1 MIQMKNILTL
11 IVIILGFNYQ
21 ALALSLTNSLPKDG
35 QTEVS
40 TSGNIVLTYSQPIV
54 TGAVP
59 IKLNDE
65 ICQVTIINNIA
76 LIKYA
81 GLDFAT
87 KYTLSIPKGAFK
99 GVSDKTENE
108 HTIIGFTTK
117 SKPAVTRKIV
127 DFIVDQN
134 ASPIYGKRGKTINSA
149 IEFMPVNSAS
159 RYYIYIKNGI
169 YNETITIPENIK
181 NISFIGQN
189 KDSVIIANT
198 ACPVVNI
205 QGQHIYMENL
215 TIKNTVNPDVELYSI
230 ACYAEGKN
238 NIYKNVRFSGHQ
250 DTKRTGGD
258 RHYYA
263 NCDIKGTIDFIY
275 GSGAN
280 FYDSCNIY
288 LEKRNLMMQNSKTWD
303 TVAVVVA
310 GSHDSNAKYGYVF
323 NNCCIDGHESN
334 SNRYSLGRPWHNAPR
349 AVFINTTMKILPF
362 QYGWTSMGSTPP
374 ALYAEYNSKDVFGN
388 AIDLSKRHAN
398 FICGTDT
405 VTATYNPVLSDT
417 AASVYSL
424 ANVLSGNDAWRPD
437 RLSKKPLTPS
447 IEVSLSE
454 TNKIIWNKDPEC
466 ICYLVLKDKQA
477 FAFITDT
484 TFTAEA
490 DGKYS
495 VQAFS
500 EYGVTSPESKTI
512 SFKTTSNKNVSFKE
526 ISVIVKNS
534 ILEIDTYTQNQL
546 PIHIYDISGRL
557 VKQLKTING
566 KATTLLPKKGFYII
580 RINKNTGAYVIK
592 T

>member
-1 MIQMKNILTL
+1 
-11 IVIILGFNYQ
+11 
-21 ALALSLTNSLPKDG
+21 
-35 QTEVS
+35 
-40 TSGNIVLTYSQPIV
+40 
-54 TGAVP
+54 
-59 IKLNDE
+59 
-65 ICQVTIINNIA
+65 
-76 LIKYA
+76 
-81 GLDFAT
+81 
-87 KYTLSIPKGAFK
+87 
-99 GVSDKTENE
+99 
-108 HTIIGFTTK
+108 
-117 SKPAVTRKIV
+117 
-127 DFIVDQN
+127 
-134 ASPIYGKRGKTINSA
+134 
-149 IEFMPVNSAS
+149 
-159 RYYIYIKNGI
+159 
-169 YNETITIPENIK
+169 
-181 NISFIGQN
+181 
-189 KDSVIIANT
+189 
-198 ACPVVNI
+198 
-205 QGQHIYMENL
+205 
-215 TIKNTVNPDVELYSI
+215 
-230 ACYAEGKN
+230 
-238 NIYKNVRFSGHQ
+238 
-250 DTKRTGGD
+250 
-258 RHYYA
+258 
-263 NCDIKGTIDFIY
+263 
-275 GSGAN
+275 
-280 FYDSCNIY
+280 
-288 LEKRNLMMQNSKTWD
+288 
-303 TVAVVVA
+303 VAVVVA